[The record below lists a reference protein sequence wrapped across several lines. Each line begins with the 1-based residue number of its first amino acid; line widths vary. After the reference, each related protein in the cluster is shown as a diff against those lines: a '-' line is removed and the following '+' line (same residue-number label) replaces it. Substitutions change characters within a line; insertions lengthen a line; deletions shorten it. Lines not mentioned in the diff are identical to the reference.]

1 LDGGDGAAAHDGA
14 ITPTQLRLGRHP
26 AKSSH
31 PSPIKGEEQE
41 AKRMIFYNSPNPAP
55 NPRRVRI
62 FAAEKGI
69 TLETREVSIPAREQ
83 KSPEFMAL
91 NPRGQTPALQLDD
104 GTVIAESVAICR
116 YLEGIQ
122 PEPPLFGRDA
132 REQALIE
139 MWSRRVEMILMPP
152 VGAVWVHTHPFTARL
167 PGRNLEW
174 GESNRP
180 RILDA
185 MRFFD
190 ASLDGREFLAADHY
204 TMSDILLLTT
214 LDFSSFI
221 GMPVPDD
228 LSHLHAWHARV
239 SARPSA
245 AA

>member
-1 LDGGDGAAAHDGA
+1 ML
-14 ITPTQLRLGRHP
+14 
-26 AKSSH
+26 
-31 PSPIKGEEQE
+31 
-41 AKRMIFYNSPNPAP
+41 FYNSPNPAP

-69 TLETREVSIPAREQ
+69 ALPTRDLSIPDREH
-83 KSPEFMAL
+83 KSEEFLAL

-116 YLEGIQ
+116 YLEVMH
-122 PEPPLFGRDA
+122 PEPPLFGRDP
-132 REQALIE
+132 REQALVE

-167 PGRNLEW
+167 PGRNAEW
-174 GESNRP
+174 GEANRP
-180 RILDA
+180 RADEA

-190 ASLDGREFLAADHY
+190 TALQGREFIATDEY
-204 TMSDILLLTT
+204 TVADILLLTT
-214 LDFSSFI
+214 VDFAGFI
-221 GMPVPDD
+221 GIAMSGD
-228 LSHLHAWHARV
+228 LTSLRAWHARV

>member
-1 LDGGDGAAAHDGA
+1 ML
-14 ITPTQLRLGRHP
+14 
-26 AKSSH
+26 
-31 PSPIKGEEQE
+31 
-41 AKRMIFYNSPNPAP
+41 FFNSPNPAP

-69 TLETREVSIPAREQ
+69 VLPTRDLSIPDREH
-83 KSPEFMAL
+83 KSDQFLAL

-116 YLEGIQ
+116 YLEGMH
-122 PEPPLFGRDA
+122 PEPPLFGRNL

-167 PGRNLEW
+167 PGRNAEW

-180 RILDA
+180 RVEEAL
-185 MRFFD
+185 RFFD
-190 ASLDGREFLAADHY
+190 SALQGREFLAADHY
-204 TMSDILLLTT
+204 TIADILLLTT
-214 LDFSSFI
+214 VDFAGFI
-221 GMPVPDD
+221 GIAMSDD
-228 LSHLHAWHARV
+228 LASLRAWHARV
-239 SARPSA
+239 SARPGA